1 MNVNAT
7 NHFDI
12 VICGGSFV
20 GLALARA
27 LSAMAPGIYKI
38 AVVEQR
44 PLVAPAGAPADGRT
58 VAVVSSVKAMLEA
71 IGVWPALAG
80 KAQPILRIELSDSSL
95 EAPVRPSLIGLDFE
109 RGAGRRADRL
119 YRRECRSIA
128 RAAGLAAGRSGCH
141 LLRAG

>member
-44 PLVAPAGAPADGRT
+44 PLAAPAGAPADGRT

-71 IGVWPALAG
+71 IGVWPALAD
-80 KAQPILRIELSDSSL
+80 KAQPILRIELSDSRL
-95 EAPVRPSLIGLDFE
+95 RRRCGL
-109 RGAGRRADRL
+109 R
-119 YRRECRSIA
+119 
-128 RAAGLAAGRSGCH
+128 
-141 LLRAG
+141 